1 MVTDKEIFD
10 FQHKLINFKYKNI
23 LQQLML
29 EQCPVED
36 RLIWL
41 KLIKIKKSQRR
52 KGYGDAVI
60 DDIIQ
65 FADIHNVRVKLWI
78 TDIYG
83 TDKRVLSE
91 FYKKHGF
98 TLINSKEMIYY
109 PIKKRN

>member
-1 MVTDKEIFD
+1 MCTQKQIQD
-10 FQHKLINFKYKNI
+10 FQHELINSKYKNI
-23 LQQLML
+23 LQHLML
-29 EQCPVED
+29 EQCDVED

-60 DDIIQ
+60 DDIIK
-65 FADIHNVRVKLWI
+65 FADNHNVRVKLWM

-83 TDKRVLSE
+83 VDTRALSE

-98 TLINSKEMIYY
+98 TLINNKEMVYY
-109 PIKKRN
+109 PVKKRN

>member
-1 MVTDKEIFD
+1 MVTEKQIFD
-10 FQHKLINFKYKNI
+10 FQHELINFKYKNI

-29 EQCPVED
+29 EQCTCED

-41 KLIKIKKSQRR
+41 KLIKIKKSQRK

-65 FADIHNVRVKLWI
+65 FADNHNVRVKLWI
-78 TDIYG
+78 TNIYG
-83 TDKRVLSE
+83 IDKRALSE

-98 TLINSKEMIYY
+98 TLINSNEMVYY
-109 PIKKRN
+109 PKRN